1 MIGNTADKWQKQRT
15 HVVQVAAGP
24 KLGKTDFA
32 TSAPTPMIVVACDL
46 GEVTIYP
53 GAKKDEILILDYQ
66 DVTRKIG
73 SAGETIPQ
81 RDVFSRLMKDLSEIH
96 RAAKAH
102 ESLKLENSVEFPPPK
117 TVVLDGFSRLNTML
131 VDGKLSMNNKLYTD
145 DLDKSIRFNF
155 WGKRGTDIYALV
167 QLYASLDINVVITS
181 WIKAEVK
188 TDRESGM
195 SYETG
200 QLLPDIGG
208 ANDRKTPG
216 TVASSIMCVSRGG
229 KYYIRTKPDA
239 ATPWIGVRNRFD
251 LPMDVDVTHGPT
263 PTEAERPWTKIFG
276 KEEK

>member
-1 MIGNTADKWQKQRT
+1 MQGMTADKSEIQKH
-15 HVVQVAAGP
+15 HVIQVAGGP

-32 TSAPTPMIVVACDL
+32 TSAPTPMVVIACDL
-46 GEVTIYP
+46 GEITIYP
-53 GAKKDEILILDYQ
+53 GAKRDEILILPYQ
-66 DVTRKIG
+66 EVTRKIG

-81 RDVFSRLMKDLSEIH
+81 RDVFNRLMRDLNTIQASI
-96 RAAKAH
+96 RAH
-102 ESLKLENSVEFPPPK
+102 EPLKLEGGVEFPTPK

-131 VDGKLSMNNKLYTD
+131 VDGKLAMNNKLYTD

-167 QLYASLDINVVITS
+167 QIYASLGVNAIITS

-188 TDRESGM
+188 TSAEGQ

-200 QLLPDIGG
+200 VLLPDIGG

-216 TVASSIMCVSRGG
+216 TVASSVMCVSRGG

-239 ATPWIGVRNRFD
+239 TTPWLGVRNRFD
-251 LPMDVDVTHGPT
+251 LPTDVDVTHGSNPK
-263 PTEAERPWTKIFG
+263 PEDNPWRKVFG
-276 KEEK
+276 QDAV